1 MKVSYVL
8 RNHAGKSRKIP
19 AGESWQWH
27 HFVEDEEQAS
37 AVLAELKKK
46 IRENRLQLVNLF
58 VDKLAVDDFEKLK
71 IRFSY
76 KGQVQYDDRLC
87 PKRIINQ
94 HEDLLET

>member
-37 AVLAELKKK
+37 AVLADLKKK

-58 VDKLAVDDFEKLK
+58 VDRLAVTDFEKLN

-76 KGQVQYDDRLC
+76 KGEIQYDERLC

-94 HEDLLET
+94 HQDATE

>member
-27 HFVEDEEQAS
+27 HFVEDEAQANS
-37 AVLAELKKK
+37 VLAGLKKT
-46 IRENRLQLVNLF
+46 IRENRLQLANLF
-58 VDKLAVDDFEKLK
+58 VDKVPVCDFEKLNV
-71 IRFSY
+71 RFSY

-94 HEDLLET
+94 HEDAPES

>member
-19 AGESWQWH
+19 AGESWQWN

-37 AVLAELKKK
+37 AVLADLKKK
-46 IRENRLQLVNLF
+46 IRENRLQLANLF
-58 VDKLAVDDFEKLK
+58 VDKFSITDFEKLNV
-71 IRFSY
+71 RFSY
-76 KGQVQYDDRLC
+76 KGQVQYDDGLC
-87 PKRIINQ
+87 LKRIINQ

>member
-19 AGESWQWH
+19 IGESWQWH
-27 HFVEDEEQAS
+27 HFVEDEAQAN
-37 AVLAELKKK
+37 AVLADLKKK
-46 IRENRLQLVNLF
+46 IRDNRLQLANLF
-58 VDKLAVDDFEKLK
+58 VDMLSVTDFEKLNV
-71 IRFSY
+71 RFTY

-94 HEDLLET
+94 HDDAVE

>member
-19 AGESWQWH
+19 VGESWQWH
-27 HFVEDEEQAS
+27 HFVEDEEQANT
-37 AVLAELKKK
+37 VLAALKKK

-58 VDKLAVDDFEKLK
+58 VDKLSIRDFQKLK
-71 IRFSY
+71 VSFSY
-76 KGQVQYDDRLC
+76 KGEVQYDDQLR

-94 HEDLLET
+94 HEDSPEQ

>member
-19 AGESWQWH
+19 IGESWQWH
-27 HFVEDEEQAS
+27 HFVEDEAQAN
-37 AVLAELKKK
+37 AVLADLKKK
-46 IRENRLQLVNLF
+46 IRDNRLQLANLF
-58 VDKLAVDDFEKLK
+58 VDKFSVTDFEKLNV
-71 IRFSY
+71 RFTY

-94 HEDLLET
+94 HDDAVE

>member
-19 AGESWQWH
+19 IGECWQWH
-27 HFVEDEEQAS
+27 HFVEDEAQAS
-37 AVLAELKKK
+37 AVLADLKKK

-58 VDKLAVDDFEKLK
+58 VDKFSIRDFQKLK
-71 IRFSY
+71 VQFTY
-76 KGQVQYDDRLC
+76 KGEVQYDDQLC

-94 HEDLLET
+94 HEDVPE

>member
-19 AGESWQWH
+19 VGESWQWH
-27 HFVEDEEQAS
+27 HFVEDEAQAN
-37 AVLAELKKK
+37 AVLADLKKK
-46 IRENRLQLVNLF
+46 IRDNRLQLANLF
-58 VDKLAVDDFEKLK
+58 VDKLSVTDFEKLNV
-71 IRFSY
+71 RFTY

-94 HEDLLET
+94 HDDAVE

>member
-27 HFVEDEEQAS
+27 HFVEDEAQAT
-37 AVLAELKKK
+37 AVLADLKKK

-58 VDKLAVDDFEKLK
+58 IDKLSIREFEKLK
-71 IRFSY
+71 VQFSY
-76 KGQVQYDDRLC
+76 KGEVQYDDHLC

-94 HEDLLET
+94 HVDTAE

>member
-27 HFVEDEEQAS
+27 HFVEDEEQAQ
-37 AVLAELKKK
+37 AVLADLKKK

-58 VDKLAVDDFEKLK
+58 VDRLAVADFEKLN

-76 KGQVQYDDRLC
+76 KGEIQYDERLC

-94 HEDLLET
+94 HQDMTE

>member
-19 AGESWQWH
+19 AGESWQWN
-27 HFVEDEEQAS
+27 HFVEDEEQAN
-37 AVLAELKKK
+37 AVLADLKKK

-58 VDKLAVDDFEKLK
+58 IDKLSIRDFQTLK
-71 IRFSY
+71 VRFTY
-76 KGQVQYDDRLC
+76 KGEVQYDDQLR

-94 HEDLLET
+94 HEDAP

>member
-19 AGESWQWH
+19 IGESWQWH
-27 HFVEDEEQAS
+27 HFVEDEAQAN
-37 AVLAELKKK
+37 AVLADLKKK
-46 IRENRLQLVNLF
+46 IRENRLQLANLF
-58 VDKLAVDDFEKLK
+58 VDKFSVADFEKLNV
-71 IRFSY
+71 RFTY

-94 HEDLLET
+94 HDDAIE

>member
-27 HFVEDEEQAS
+27 HVVEDEEQAQ
-37 AVLAELKKK
+37 AVLADLKKK

-58 VDKLAVDDFEKLK
+58 VDRLAVADFEKLN

-76 KGQVQYDDRLC
+76 KGEIQYDERLC

-94 HEDLLET
+94 HQDMTE

>member
-27 HFVEDEEQAS
+27 HFVEDEVQAN
-37 AVLAELKKK
+37 AVLLDLKKK
-46 IRENRLQLVNLF
+46 IRENRLQLANLF
-58 VDKLAVDDFEKLK
+58 VDKVPVCDFEKLNV
-71 IRFSY
+71 RFSY

-94 HEDLLET
+94 HEDAAES

>member
-27 HFVEDEEQAS
+27 HFVEDETQAN
-37 AVLAELKKK
+37 AVLADLKKK

-58 VDKLAVDDFEKLK
+58 IDKLSIREFQKLK
-71 IRFSY
+71 VQFTY
-76 KGQVQYDDRLC
+76 KGEVQYDDQLC

-94 HEDLLET
+94 HEDLSE

>member
-19 AGESWQWH
+19 AEESWQWH
-27 HFVEDEEQAS
+27 HIVEDEEQAN
-37 AVLAELKKK
+37 AVLTDLKKK

-58 VDKLAVDDFEKLK
+58 VDKLSITDFQKLK
-71 IRFSY
+71 VRFAY
-76 KGQVQYDDRLC
+76 KGEVQYDDQLS

-94 HEDLLET
+94 HEDAPE

>member
-19 AGESWQWH
+19 PGESWQWH
-27 HFVEDEEQAS
+27 HFVEDEEQAN
-37 AVLAELKKK
+37 AVLADLKKK

-58 VDKLAVDDFEKLK
+58 VDKLSIRDFQTLK
-71 IRFSY
+71 VRFTY
-76 KGQVQYDDRLC
+76 KGEVQYDDQLR

-94 HEDLLET
+94 HEDAPE

>member
-27 HFVEDEEQAS
+27 HFVEDEEQAN
-37 AVLAELKKK
+37 AVLAGLKRK
-46 IRENRLQLVNLF
+46 IRDNRLQLANLF
-58 VDKLAVDDFEKLK
+58 IDQYRVTDFEKLK
-71 IRFSY
+71 VHFAY

-94 HEDLLET
+94 HEDAAS

>member
-27 HFVEDEEQAS
+27 HFVEDEAHAN
-37 AVLAELKKK
+37 AVLVDLKKK
-46 IRENRLQLVNLF
+46 IRDNRLQLANLF
-58 VDKLAVDDFEKLK
+58 VDQFPVTDFGKLNVY
-71 IRFSY
+71 FSY

-94 HEDLLET
+94 HEDAAE

>member
-27 HFVEDEEQAS
+27 HFVEDEAQAN
-37 AVLAELKKK
+37 AVLADLKKK
-46 IRENRLQLVNLF
+46 IRDNRLQLANLF
-58 VDKLAVDDFEKLK
+58 VDKLSVTDFEKLNV
-71 IRFSY
+71 RFTY

-94 HEDLLET
+94 HDDAVE

>member
-19 AGESWQWH
+19 IGESWQWH
-27 HFVEDEEQAS
+27 HFVEDEAQAN
-37 AVLAELKKK
+37 AVLADLKKK
-46 IRENRLQLVNLF
+46 IRDNRLQLANLF
-58 VDKLAVDDFEKLK
+58 VDKFSVTDFEKLNV
-71 IRFSY
+71 RFTY

-94 HEDLLET
+94 NDDAVE

>member
-19 AGESWQWH
+19 VGESWQWH

-37 AVLAELKKK
+37 AVLADLKKK

-58 VDKLAVDDFEKLK
+58 VDRLAVTEFEKLN

-76 KGQVQYDDRLC
+76 KGEIQYDERLC

-94 HEDLLET
+94 HADMAE

>member
-19 AGESWQWH
+19 VGESWQWH
-27 HFVEDEEQAS
+27 HFVEDEAQAN
-37 AVLAELKKK
+37 AVLADLKKK
-46 IRENRLQLVNLF
+46 IRDNRLQLANLF
-58 VDKLAVDDFEKLK
+58 VDKFSVTDFEKLNV
-71 IRFSY
+71 RFTY

-94 HEDLLET
+94 HDDAVE

>member
-19 AGESWQWH
+19 IGESWQWH
-27 HFVEDEEQAS
+27 HFVEDEAQAN
-37 AVLAELKKK
+37 AVLADLKKK
-46 IRENRLQLVNLF
+46 IRDNRLQLANLF
-58 VDKLAVDDFEKLK
+58 VDKLSVTDFEKLNV
-71 IRFSY
+71 RFTY

-94 HEDLLET
+94 HDDAVE

>member
-27 HFVEDEEQAS
+27 HFVEDEAQAN
-37 AVLAELKKK
+37 AVLVDLKKK

-58 VDKLAVDDFEKLK
+58 IDKLSIRDFQKLK
-71 IRFSY
+71 VQFTY
-76 KGQVQYDDRLC
+76 KGEVQYDDQLC

-94 HEDLLET
+94 HEDVPEQ